1 MQMALESQSCSIL
14 RFGVFEVDV
23 RSGELRKQGAR
34 IKLQEQP
41 FHVLSV
47 LLRRSGEIVTREEL
61 RAQLWQSDTF
71 VDFDNGL
78 NTSINKLREALGDSA
93 DSPRFIETLPRRGYR
108 FIAPV
113 NGADG
118 PARGAAT
125 GVSTAART
133 SSRKMVV
140 AVLVLAAGIAGGLLW
155 HSRKPLLTERDTIVL
170 GDFANSTGDPVF
182 DDTLKQ
188 GLRVQLEQS
197 PFLNILS
204 DEKAGEELQLM
215 GRAKDERMTKELA
228 RDLCQ
233 RVGSKAVLIGS
244 ISSLGTHYV
253 IGLSAFNCHSG
264 DELGNEQVEVNN
276 REYVLKALD
285 TSARNMREQLGESLA
300 TVQKY
305 DAPVERATTSSLE
318 ALQAYSLG
326 VKTWSVKG
334 ANAAIP
340 FFKRAVELDPQFAM
354 AYGRLGTAYASG
366 TVEVGLSMQNIRKA
380 YELRGRVS
388 DRERLYLESHYYH
401 YATEEL
407 ERAAEIYELWEQIYP
422 RDQAPSDNLV
432 SVYSSLGKLEKALEQ
447 AQITM
452 QLAPGIVASYE
463 SLSSSY
469 IQLNRWEEAE
479 KVLKHAEDRKLES
492 EGLSWGRYFLSF
504 RKDDVAGMNRVA
516 LTTRDR
522 LGMEAQVLGWE
533 AFREAHQGH
542 PKKSRELWRRSVES
556 AMNGGD
562 LERAA
567 SLRLSAGRMETV
579 LGYPSEGRADAEAGL
594 RLAANRDTETQAAL
608 IFACVGDISRA
619 RRLAAE
625 LDKKYPLSDSVQR
638 IFLPTIR
645 AEIALHFKDADSAV
659 EQLRVTS
666 PYDFG
671 MGMSGPTDTSY
682 VRGQAFLLQRNGP
695 AAAAEFQKTVDHPG
709 LIGLDP
715 VCALAHLGLAR
726 AYALQADTAKSRAA
740 YQDFLTL
747 WKDADADIPILQQ
760 AKAEYAKL
768 K

>member
-1 MQMALESQSCSIL
+1 MQMALEAQSCSIL

-23 RSGELRKQGAR
+23 RAGEVRKQGVR

-47 LLRRSGEIVTREEL
+47 LLRRPGEIVTREEL

-93 DSPRFIETLPRRGYR
+93 DSPRFVETLPRRGYR

-155 HSRKPLLTERDTIVL
+155 HSRKPPLTEKDTIVL

-215 GRAKDERMTKELA
+215 GRAKDERLTKGLA

-233 RVGSKAVLIGS
+233 RVGSKAILTGS

-253 IGLSAFNCHSG
+253 VGLSALNCATG
-264 DELGNEQVEVNN
+264 DALGSEQVEADS
-276 REYVLKALD
+276 REHVLRVLSQ
-285 TSARNMREQLGESLA
+285 SATKMRRKLGESLA
-300 TVQKY
+300 TIQKY
-305 DAPVERATTSSLE
+305 DAPVEQATTPSLD
-318 ALQAYSLG
+318 ALKAYSLG
-326 VKTWSVKG
+326 LKTWSLKG
-334 ANAAIP
+334 ADASIP
-340 FFKRAVELDPQFAM
+340 LFKRAVELDPNFAM
-354 AYGRLGTAYASG
+354 AYGRLGTAYATG
-366 TVEVGLSMQNIRKA
+366 TVAAGLSNLNIRKA
-380 YELRGRVS
+380 YELRERVS

-401 YATEEL
+401 FATEEL
-407 ERAAEIYELWEQIYP
+407 ERAAEIYELWEQTYP
-422 RDQAPSDNLV
+422 RDPVPSDNLV
-432 SVYSSLGKLEKALEQ
+432 SVYSSLGNLEKALEQ
-447 AQITM
+447 AQLTM
-452 QLAPGIVASYE
+452 RLSPERVESYE
-463 SLSSSY
+463 DLSSAY
-469 IQLNRWEEAE
+469 TQLNDWNNADTVLRRAE
-479 KVLKHAEDRKLES
+479 GLKLES
-492 EGLSWGRYFLSF
+492 ENLSWSRYFLSF
-504 RKDDVAGMNRVA
+504 QKGDVVGMNSVA
-516 LTTRDR
+516 ATTRNR
-522 LGMEAQVLGWE
+522 PHMEAPVLAWQ
-533 AFREAHQGH
+533 AFLEIYQGH
-542 PKKSRELWRRSVES
+542 PKRSLDLWRRSVES
-556 AMNGGD
+556 AKKDGTV
-562 LERAA
+562 ERAA
-567 SLRLSAGRMETV
+567 TLQVLAGRTEGI
-579 LGYPSEGRADAEAGL
+579 LGFSSQAYADAEAAL
-594 RLAANRDTETQAAL
+594 RLAKNQGTEAEAAL
-608 IFACVGDISRA
+608 ILTLIGDIPRV
-619 RRLAAE
+619 RKLAAE
-625 LDKKYPLSDSVQR
+625 LDKKYPLSDPIQR
-638 IFLPTIR
+638 NILPTIR
-645 AEIALHFKDADSAV
+645 AEIALHLKDADSAI
-659 EQLRVTS
+659 EQLRVAS

-671 MGMSGPTDTSY
+671 MGMSGPTDTCY
-682 VRGQAFLLQRNGP
+682 VRGQAFLMQRNGR
-695 AAAAEFQKTVDHPG
+695 AAAEEFQKIVDHPG
-709 LIGLDP
+709 LMGLDP
-715 VCALAHLGLAR
+715 VGVLAHLGLAR

-740 YQDFLTL
+740 YHDFLTL